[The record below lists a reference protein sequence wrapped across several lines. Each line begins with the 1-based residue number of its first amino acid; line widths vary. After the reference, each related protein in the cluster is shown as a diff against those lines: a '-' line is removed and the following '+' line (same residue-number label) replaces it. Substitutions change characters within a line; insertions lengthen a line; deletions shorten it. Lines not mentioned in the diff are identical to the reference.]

1 MQSKGEVPKRLPM
14 MITHLGPNDVLIGR
28 GSPATANEGNIRF
41 REVIRLL
48 LPYYVATTRR
58 SEKDSLARKVID
70 IIRSR
75 QGRFV
80 RRIESPEEADRLE
93 LDSID
98 SVWIVV
104 EEEAVIP
111 KVKQTFRDQ
120 HSESNEN
127 SARPNPQHHEP
138 MRSSLQSYIASTSP
152 VVSTSLFAWNPIN
165 TPTAYQ
171 VYLNMLS
178 NPSVPFEQYPSMNG
192 ASTSPQSQGPQLP
205 QYTHPSTTTQL
216 HQGTE
221 SLGSEASNITEG
233 LDILAQAAA
242 HHQPAAST
250 GEDTSTAQIYQQFS
264 NSDGKR

>member
-1 MQSKGEVPKRLPM
+1 M

-80 RRIESPEEADRLE
+80 RRIESPEEADRLQ

-120 HSESNEN
+120 HSESNEH

-138 MRSSLQSYIASTSP
+138 RRSSLQSYMASTSP
-152 VVSTSLFAWNPIN
+152 VVSTFAWNPIK

-171 VYLNMLS
+171 AYLNMLTNTS
-178 NPSVPFEQYPSMNG
+178 IPFEQYPSMNG
-192 ASTSPQSQGPQLP
+192 TSTSPQSQGLQLA
-205 QYTHPSTTTQL
+205 QYSHPSTSTQL
-216 HQGTE
+216 HHGIE
-221 SLGSEASNITEG
+221 SLESETSNYTQG

-242 HHQPAAST
+242 HHQSDTST
-250 GEDTSTAQIYQQFS
+250 GEDTSAAQIGQQLPNF
-264 NSDGKR
+264 DGKR